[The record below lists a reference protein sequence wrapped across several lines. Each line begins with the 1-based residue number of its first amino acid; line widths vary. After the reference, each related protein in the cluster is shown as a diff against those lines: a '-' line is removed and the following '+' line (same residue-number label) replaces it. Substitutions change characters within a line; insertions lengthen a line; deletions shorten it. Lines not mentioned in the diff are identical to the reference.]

1 MSDTMEKL
9 WALPLPVLP
18 LTIEKKLLA
27 PGGITPTAFQR
38 KNDVLTNGALQ
49 TEVGYTQL
57 PNGDWLVAMTCPM
70 PDVTPEMVDW
80 WFWWHAQKSERYRL
94 WFPGE
99 HYAVSYAKKDRP
111 YFTAPAQPPFRANTH
126 FPVEKIGALVL
137 PLRID
142 FVSPEDFGFSRQAMD
157 ENGIARIVCGHVGAM
172 YGLVRHT
179 EMAHILKQDG
189 DGYVLISRFWLGK
202 TLKNPVI
209 RKAMLTAKTAK
220 GMAAHC
226 CLEYRRLAQILPVLY
241 EQYAK

>member
-1 MSDTMEKL
+1 ME
-9 WALPLPVLP
+9 LPSLPVMP
-18 LTIEKKLLA
+18 LTIEQKLLA
-27 PGGITPTAFQR
+27 PGGITPTAFER
-38 KNDVLTNGALQ
+38 KNDVLTDPSLQ
-49 TEVGYTQL
+49 TEVGYTRL

-70 PDVTPEMVDW
+70 PNVTPEMLDW

-157 ENGIARIVCGHVGAM
+157 ENGVARIVCGHVGAM

-179 EMAHILKQDG
+179 EMAH
-189 DGYVLISRFWLGK
+189 
-202 TLKNPVI
+202 
-209 RKAMLTAKTAK
+209 
-220 GMAAHC
+220 
-226 CLEYRRLAQILPVLY
+226 RRLCADQPLLARQNAQKSRDPQSDAHGKDRQRDGGALLSRIPASGADSAGAV
-241 EQYAK
+241 